1 MENPGAAP
9 IHQARQAGSSTISQ
23 GGQLFAFGFDIISF
37 VFFVDVFASLLLI
50 YLWSQDIIQLVDDFD
65 LVNNEFYFDRYVL
78 FAKDYKG

>member
-37 VFFVDVFASLLLI
+37 VFFVDVFASLDMVNLYDVFLI
-50 YLWSQDIIQLVDDFD
+50 PGH
-65 LVNNEFYFDRYVL
+65 NP
-78 FAKDYKG
+78 ACG